1 MNQAPLRIDP
11 GHRVTMHF
19 SLSLSDGTEVLSTY
33 HESPLE
39 FTLGDG
45 TMVSLL
51 EYALLGLQAG
61 DEQTLEV
68 SGDEAYGAWDE
79 AKQHWL
85 NRSDFA
91 QDMSLQESQ
100 VVAFTTAQGE
110 ELAGTILELNDDQ
123 LLVDF
128 NHPLS
133 GKTFHYRVSI
143 ISVEM
148 AE

>member
-11 GHRVTMHF
+11 GYRVTMHF
-19 SLSLSDGTEVLSTY
+19 SLTLSDGTEVLSTY
-33 HESPLE
+33 QESPLE

-45 TMVSLL
+45 TMEPLL
-51 EYALLGLQAG
+51 EYAVLGLKAG

-68 SGDEAYGAWDE
+68 SGDEVYGPRDE
-79 AKQHWL
+79 AKYHWL
-85 NRSDFA
+85 KRTDFP
-91 QDMSLQESQ
+91 QDMPLEESQ
-100 VVAFTTAQGE
+100 VVAFSTDQGE
-110 ELAGTILELNDDQ
+110 EIAGTILELNEDQ
-123 LLVDF
+123 LLLDF

>member
-1 MNQAPLRIDP
+1 MNQASLKIDP
-11 GHRVTMHF
+11 QCRVTMHF
-19 SLSLSDGTEVLSTY
+19 SLALSDGTEVLSTY

-45 TMVSLL
+45 TMEPLL
-51 EYALLGLQAG
+51 EYTLLGLKAG

-68 SGDEAYGAWDE
+68 SGDEVYGQLDKE
-79 AKQHWL
+79 KIHWL
-85 NRSDFA
+85 KRNDFPA
-91 QDMSLQESQ
+91 DMPLSESQ
-100 VVAFTTAQGE
+100 IVAFTTADGE
-110 ELAGTILELNDDQ
+110 ELAGTILKIENDQ

-133 GKTFHYRVSI
+133 GRCFQYRVSI
-143 ISVEM
+143 ISVEA

>member
-1 MNQAPLRIDP
+1 
-11 GHRVTMHF
+11 MHF
-19 SLSLSDGTEVLSTY
+19 SLTLSDGTEVLSTY
-33 HESPLE
+33 QESPLE

-45 TMVSLL
+45 TMEPLL

-68 SGDEAYGAWDE
+68 SGDEVYGPRDE
-79 AKQHWL
+79 ARIHWL
-85 NRSDFA
+85 KRTDLP
-91 QDMSLQESQ
+91 QDMALDESQ
-100 VVAFTTAQGE
+100 VVAFSTPQGE
-110 ELAGTILELNDDQ
+110 ELAGTILELKDDK

-133 GKTFHYRVSI
+133 GKTFQYRVSI

>member
-11 GHRVTMHF
+11 GYRVTMHF
-19 SLSLSDGTEVLSTY
+19 SLTLSDGTEVLSTY
-33 HESPLE
+33 RESPLE

-45 TMVSLL
+45 TMEPLL

-68 SGDEAYGAWDE
+68 SGDEVYGPRDE
-79 AKQHWL
+79 ARIHWL
-85 NRSDFA
+85 KRTEFP
-91 QDMSLQESQ
+91 QDMALDESQ
-100 VVAFTTAQGE
+100 VVAFSTPQGE
-110 ELAGTILELNDDQ
+110 ELAGTILELKDDQ

-133 GKTFHYRVSI
+133 GKTFQYRVSI
-143 ISVEM
+143 INVEVT
-148 AE
+148 E